1 MYQLNERVSALF
13 NKTKNCTLSTN
24 GEYPNTIVIMF
35 KEINAQGEILL
46 CDVFMNKTLANL
58 EKDAHVSVVVYE
70 GLEGYQIK
78 GTAEYAAEGAV
89 VDTFKAMVEKMFNG
103 AATAKGASV
112 VPILQSICG
121 WAGIFY
127 REDNEKTMTQCQRC
141 DHHN

>member
-35 KEINAQGEILL
+35 KEINAQGEDPALR
-46 CDVFMNKTLANL
+46 CVHEQDPCNL

-78 GTAEYAAEGAV
+78 GTARWTDDADLVAAG
-89 VDTFKAMVEKMFNG
+89 N
-103 AATAKGASV
+103 AKTSQFG
-112 VPILQSICG
+112 L
-121 WAGIFY
+121 
-127 REDNEKTMTQCQRC
+127 KTKGVMIVTPESAEVLTPGPEVGKSL
-141 DHHN
+141 

>member
-1 MYQLNERVSALF
+1 MMYQLNERVSALF
-13 NKTKNCTLSTN
+13 NKTKNCILSTN

-78 GTAEYAAEGAV
+78 GTARWTDDADLGQP
-89 VDTFKAMVEKMFNG
+89 
-103 AATAKGASV
+103 ATPKLPSSASRPRV
-112 VPILQSICG
+112 L
-121 WAGIFY
+121 
-127 REDNEKTMTQCQRC
+127 
-141 DHHN
+141 

>member
-78 GTAEYAAEGAV
+78 GTARWTDDADLVGA
-89 VDTFKAMVEKMFNG
+89 
-103 AATAKGASV
+103 
-112 VPILQSICG
+112 
-121 WAGIFY
+121 
-127 REDNEKTMTQCQRC
+127 RQRQDFPVRPQDQGCC
-141 DHHN
+141 DRHPRIR

>member
-70 GLEGYQIK
+70 GLEG
-78 GTAEYAAEGAV
+78 
-89 VDTFKAMVEKMFNG
+89 
-103 AATAKGASV
+103 
-112 VPILQSICG
+112 
-121 WAGIFY
+121 
-127 REDNEKTMTQCQRC
+127 
-141 DHHN
+141 

>member
-70 GLEGYQIK
+70 GLEGYLVAAGNAKTSQFGLKTK
-78 GTAEYAAEGAV
+78 GVMIVTPESAEVLTPGPEVG
-89 VDTFKAMVEKMFNG
+89 K
-103 AATAKGASV
+103 S
-112 VPILQSICG
+112 L
-121 WAGIFY
+121 
-127 REDNEKTMTQCQRC
+127 
-141 DHHN
+141 

>member
-78 GTAEYAAEGAV
+78 GTARWTDDDDLVAAGNAKTSQFGLMTKGV
-89 VDTFKAMVEKMFNG
+89 VIVTPESAEVLTPGPEVGK
-103 AATAKGASV
+103 S
-112 VPILQSICG
+112 L
-121 WAGIFY
+121 
-127 REDNEKTMTQCQRC
+127 
-141 DHHN
+141 

>member
-78 GTAEYAAEGAV
+78 GTARWTDDADLVA
-89 VDTFKAMVEKMFNG
+89 
-103 AATAKGASV
+103 
-112 VPILQSICG
+112 P
-121 WAGIFY
+121 
-127 REDNEKTMTQCQRC
+127 QRQDFPVRPQDQGCC
-141 DHHN
+141 DRHSRIR

>member
-58 EKDAHVSVVVYE
+58 EKDAYVSVVVYE

-78 GTAEYAAEGAV
+78 GTAGGP
-89 VDTFKAMVEKMFNG
+89 TTPIWWQP
-103 AATAKGASV
+103 ATPRLPSSASRPRV
-112 VPILQSICG
+112 L
-121 WAGIFY
+121 
-127 REDNEKTMTQCQRC
+127 
-141 DHHN
+141 

>member
-58 EKDAHVSVVVYE
+58 ERTPMFRWLSM
-70 GLEGYQIK
+70 
-78 GTAEYAAEGAV
+78 
-89 VDTFKAMVEKMFNG
+89 KAWRAIRSRVLPAG
-103 AATAKGASV
+103 PTTPIWWQPATPRLPSSASRPRV
-112 VPILQSICG
+112 L
-121 WAGIFY
+121 
-127 REDNEKTMTQCQRC
+127 
-141 DHHN
+141 

>member
-1 MYQLNERVSALF
+1 MHQLNERVSALF

-78 GTAEYAAEGAV
+78 GTARWTDDADLVAAGNAKTSHFGLKTKGV
-89 VDTFKAMVEKMFNG
+89 VIVTPESAEVLTPGPEVGK
-103 AATAKGASV
+103 S
-112 VPILQSICG
+112 L
-121 WAGIFY
+121 
-127 REDNEKTMTQCQRC
+127 
-141 DHHN
+141 

>member
-46 CDVFMNKTLANL
+46 CDVFNL

-78 GTAEYAAEGAV
+78 GTARWTDDDDLVAAGNAKTSQFGLKTKGV
-89 VDTFKAMVEKMFNG
+89 VIVTPESAEVLTPGPEVGK
-103 AATAKGASV
+103 S
-112 VPILQSICG
+112 L
-121 WAGIFY
+121 
-127 REDNEKTMTQCQRC
+127 
-141 DHHN
+141 